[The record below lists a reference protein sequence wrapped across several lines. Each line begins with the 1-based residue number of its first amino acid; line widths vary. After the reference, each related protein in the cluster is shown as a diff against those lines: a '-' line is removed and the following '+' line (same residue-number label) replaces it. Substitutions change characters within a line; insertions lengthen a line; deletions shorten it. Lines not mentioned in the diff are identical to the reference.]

1 MGPRLLEIILKT
13 NNLRINQLSNEGYEW
28 YLSYLDVLDA
38 MDIERYST
46 FLYEDC
52 VLIMNNAA
60 PIEGKKA
67 VLEGLSQYW
76 QFFSD
81 LEHDL
86 LNIYG
91 TDSSFM
97 LEAVNHYKRLDGKE
111 VSLRAVALTDRN
123 ETGKVTSVRLFT
135 DTSLLYD

>member
-1 MGPRLLEIILKT
+1 MKTDNLK
-13 NNLRINQLSNEGYEW
+13 INQLSTKCYEW
-28 YLSYLDVLDA
+28 YLSYLDALDA
-38 MDIERYST
+38 RDVDRYKT
-46 FLYEDC
+46 FLSEDC

-60 PIEGKKA
+60 PLEGKKA
-67 VLEGLSQYW
+67 VLNGLSRYW

-97 LEAVNHYKRLDGKE
+97 LEAMNHYQRLDGKAF
-111 VSLRAVALTDRN
+111 SLRAIALMDRN
-123 ETGKVTSVRLFT
+123 SSGDVTSVRLHT
-135 DTSLLYD
+135 DNSLLFE